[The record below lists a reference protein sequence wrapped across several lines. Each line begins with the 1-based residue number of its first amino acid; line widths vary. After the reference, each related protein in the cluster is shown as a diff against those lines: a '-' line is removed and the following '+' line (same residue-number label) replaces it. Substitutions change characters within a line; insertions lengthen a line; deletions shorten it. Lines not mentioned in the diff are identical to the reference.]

1 MATMPPN
8 LGTGRCKPAAGFTL
22 LELLVVLALVGTL
35 AALALPNAAR
45 IYDNLTHRAERDHIL
60 DQFAALGHEAMLRQ
74 RAYVVLGTETPGAP
88 SAEGGGGAAPGKQAL
103 TDYAD
108 YEPYPLDVPDGW
120 QVRLDAPLLVYANGV
135 CLGGEV
141 TLAHDDAPGVTVSLA
156 APFCRVGD
164 DA

>member
-1 MATMPPN
+1 MATMPLN
-8 LGTGRCKPAAGFTL
+8 LAGRRRKPAAGFTL
-22 LELLVVLALVGTL
+22 LELLVVLVLIGMLT
-35 AALALPNAAR
+35 ALALPNVAR
-45 IYDNLTHRAERDHIL
+45 IYDNLTHRAERDRIL

-74 RAYVVLGTETPGAP
+74 RAYVVFGTEMPGAP
-88 SAEGGGGAAPGKQAL
+88 AAGERGGLAREQEP